1 MRTAEPAALALSRWQ
16 GWRAFTATE
25 LRVQLHEGP
34 ALATSMIVQVIFL
47 VFVKLLA
54 PPNYLPFALIGAV
67 VFSVFTLGERV
78 QNEAAYIRL
87 DHKLHEF
94 YHASPLSP
102 ESYFLGMSTG
112 ILLAYL
118 PPVLFL
124 TAVMEVLHPLT
135 PGGAL
140 ALLLG
145 LFALWLF
152 ASSVGYIVSTFF
164 RDMRTIWPYATLF
177 YNLFG
182 VLPPVF
188 YPLFVLPTSAWW
200 AALVIPPSGAAA
212 LVDWAEGILTLSDGQ
227 VLLAAGSLALA
238 TGLMLLLGLYWARRS
253 ARER

>member
-1 MRTAEPAALALSRWQ
+1 MRTAELGPLALSRWQ
-16 GWRAFTATE
+16 GLRAFTATE

-34 ALATSMIVQVIFL
+34 ALATSMVVQVIFL

-67 VFSVFTLGERV
+67 IFSVFTLGERV

-124 TAVMEVLHPLT
+124 TAVMEVIHPLT
-135 PGGAL
+135 AGAAGVL
-140 ALLLG
+140 VLVLLG
-145 LFALWLF
+145 LWLF

-164 RDMRTIWPYATLF
+164 HDMRTIWPYATLF

-188 YPLFVLPTSAWW
+188 YPLFVLPAPSWW

-212 LVDWAEGILTLSDGQ
+212 LVDWAEGILSLSEGQ
-227 VLLAAGSLALA
+227 VALAAGTLALV
-238 TGLMLLLGLYWARRS
+238 TGSLLLLGLHWARRT
-253 ARER
+253 AQER